1 MTRGLGGR
9 SPANI
14 AHYLKGFDFPAD
26 KDDLVRHAREQGAE
40 AAVLDV
46 LRQLPEE
53 KYENMAEVMSGVG
66 EVE

>member
-14 AHYLKGFDFPAD
+14 SHYLKDIDFPAD
-26 KDDLVRHAREQGAE
+26 RDDLVRHAQEQGAPAE
-40 AAVLDV
+40 VLDV
-46 LRQLPEE
+46 LKQLPEE

-66 EVE
+66 EIE